1 MKGML
6 LCSLQ
11 LPQYHFVYSIP
22 PDIPPIQLSY
32 ILLRNALHLSG
43 IRSSKEASVIPD
55 ILVEKGAIC
64 SEA

>member
-43 IRSSKEASVIPD
+43 IRSSKEASAIPD